1 MLSIL
6 RSLGFAALAN
16 VASLGLAAALLDGF
30 SVRLGGL
37 LVAVLV
43 FTVLAVALRR
53 ATATLAPRLARPSAV
68 LGGLVLTAVAL
79 VLTDALVPGDG
90 FELHGPV
97 AWVVTVLLVWAA
109 GVAYGEVDTQAPAEV
124 PPVGP

>member
-30 SVRLGGL
+30 CVRLGGL

-43 FTVLAVALRR
+43 FTVLAVALRSCP
-53 ATATLAPRLARPSAV
+53 ATASTCTARW
-68 LGGLVLTAVAL
+68 
-79 VLTDALVPGDG
+79 PGS
-90 FELHGPV
+90 
-97 AWVVTVLLVWAA
+97 
-109 GVAYGEVDTQAPAEV
+109 
-124 PPVGP
+124 